1 VDAEKTNF
9 ASVSTMNNNLSS
21 IMINNSHHQLSL
33 DEQSFQQTYLTHH
46 DKKKLNEEDL
56 RIREFER
63 KLQRDIRD
71 IDTII
76 TDKYQSV
83 LPLKEP
89 QNRFGTHQTKRSISQ
104 AKSQGQ
110 IKHKHQV
117 TFGGGPTHY

>member
-1 VDAEKTNF
+1 
-9 ASVSTMNNNLSS
+9 MNNNHNLSS
-21 IMINNSHHQLSL
+21 IVINNSHHQMSL
-33 DEQSFQQTYLTHH
+33 DDQSFQQTYLTTHQH

-83 LPLKEP
+83 LPTKEP
-89 QNRFGTHQTKRSISQ
+89 QNRFGTHQTKRSIS
-104 AKSQGQ
+104 
-110 IKHKHQV
+110 
-117 TFGGGPTHY
+117 